1 MHGPPH
7 PGLRLEMLEGLTD
20 RARNAGQ
27 IESEGG
33 MDMAAAIALPD
44 FDSEPARERL

>member
-1 MHGPPH
+1 MALLIQNCDWKCP
-7 PGLRLEMLEGLTD
+7 EGLTD